1 MDTLISVPS
10 RQNRHRKDGGQSSLS
25 HPSLTITSPSPG
37 HHLVITASH
46 PHVERPSDLSVSA
59 IQPWLLAMM
68 VAAAAASVALVAGP
82 VSAWA
87 RSYVRRPSPGTA
99 SGVSDASDDGESRTP
114 PALRHPGLLERG
126 PQALLA
132 LTLCC
137 WCAWWGVRAGAI
149 GPTLVALPV
158 HALLGCAA
166 GVDGVAHLLPNR
178 ILGSVTAWLL
188 ACGTVAA
195 IWQPENT
202 HACWRALLLAAVT
215 GVISLAL
222 ALFGTG
228 MGMGDVKLCALI
240 GLWLGP
246 LGWGAALSGV
256 LAGVILAGLSA
267 LVLMA
272 ARVVGR
278 RQMIAMGPHLIAGA
292 WLAWILAVRAGA

>member
-1 MDTLISVPS
+1 MPVSV
-10 RQNRHRKDGGQSSLS
+10 
-25 HPSLTITSPSPG
+25 
-37 HHLVITASH
+37 
-46 PHVERPSDLSVSA
+46 
-59 IQPWLLAMM
+59 IQPIQPIQPTQSWMLPV
-68 VAAAAASVALVAGP
+68 VAAACVALVAGP

-228 MGMGDVKLCALI
+228 MGMGDVKLCAVI
-240 GLWLGP
+240 GLWLGWLNP
-246 LGWGAALSGV
+246 WVLAFGLCAGVFLGGIAALFLLVTRRASRKDPMAYGPY
-256 LAGVILAGLSA
+256 LITGA
-267 LVLMA
+267 L
-272 ARVVGR
+272 
-278 RQMIAMGPHLIAGA
+278 
-292 WLAWILAVRAGA
+292 LAWPLAIT